1 MATLRVRDRY
11 ATETRLLD
19 AVGRLLQREGFGSL
33 GVNSVARE
41 ARVDKVLIYRY
52 FDGLPGLL
60 RAFAESGTFWPTIA
74 EVVGEGADDL
84 RLLPPDDRWATG
96 LVRYARALRR
106 RPIIRDVLT
115 WEQVEKNEFTEILRV
130 RRESWFAEL
139 LAELPDDTASVE
151 ADRVETGLLIATSI
165 HYLVARS
172 KLHGDFN
179 GLPIDSD
186 AAWAHIEN
194 LVYTIAR
201 RGLTSTTAHD

>member
-1 MATLRVRDRY
+1 M
-11 ATETRLLD
+11 RLVD
-19 AVGRLLQREGFGSL
+19 AVGRLLQREGFSSL

-52 FDGLPGLL
+52 FGGLDGLL
-60 RAFAESGTFWPTIA
+60 RAFAESGTFWPTIT
-74 EVVGEGADDL
+74 EIVGEGADDL
-84 RLLPPDDRWATG
+84 RLLPPEDRWATG

-115 WEQVEKNEFTEILRV
+115 WEQVEKTELTEILRI
-130 RRESWFAEL
+130 RRETWFAEL
-139 LAELPDDTASVE
+139 LRVLPDDTSAVE
-151 ADRVETGLLIATSI
+151 IDPIETVLLMATSI

-179 GLPIDSD
+179 GLPIEGD

-194 LVYTIAR
+194 LIHTIAR
-201 RGLTSTTAHD
+201 RSLTMSAQPG